1 MKLNIKNWRDNEL
14 SELEKAKMI
23 LSDKKTVVKQLSEQT
38 GLKYQSLVN
47 YRQNLNVLDNAS
59 WKTIN
64 KLAQAY
70 DANKMATM
78 MSQEDFF
85 QITTVLKDMFKEWQE
100 AYADFPDIIKIADTI
115 ETIISTDPN
124 AMYFIYQN
132 LLENKGNQNNDRK

>member
-23 LSDKKTVVKQLSEQT
+23 LADKNTVVKQLSEQT

-59 WKTIN
+59 WKTVN

-85 QITTVLKDMFKEWQE
+85 QINTVLKDMFKEWQE

>member
-1 MKLNIKNWRDNEL
+1 MKLNIQNWRNDGP

-85 QITTVLKDMFKEWQE
+85 QITTVLKNMFKEWQE
-100 AYADFPDIIKIADTI
+100 AYADFPDIIKIVDAI
-115 ETIISTDPN
+115 ETMISTDPN
-124 AMYFIYQN
+124 AMYFIYSK
-132 LLENKGNQNNDRK
+132 LIDKK